1 MPEITYREALNQA
14 LSEEMER
21 DDSVFLMGEEVAEYD
36 GAYKVS
42 KGLLDKFDELRVVDT
57 PISEL
62 GFAGLGVGAAMVGL
76 RPVIEF
82 MTFNFS
88 ILALDQVLHSAA
100 KMLYM
105 SGGQINIPMVFRG
118 PTGAALQLG
127 AQHSQA
133 VETWYV
139 HAPGIKVVTP
149 ATPADAKGLLK
160 AAIRDDDP
168 VVVMEGELLYN
179 LRGEVPDGEHIVPL
193 GLADLKRQGDDV
205 SIITHGKMVH
215 LALQAATRLE
225 RDGIQADVLDLRSLR
240 PLDVDAILASVR
252 KTNRVIY
259 LEEGWPYAGIGAQI
273 AATIQEE
280 AFDHLDA
287 PVLRVTQ
294 ADVPMPYAKE
304 PGTAG
309 KTQCPAGG
317 GCLPAGPLPEITRW
331 QPRFIWKRSPR
342 PWRRGSSFGGSRQ
355 RATRSRMGIS
365 SQRSKR
371 TRRPWS
377 WWPGAR
383 GFSERFSL
391 RRAPLHRWV
400 R

>member
-14 LSEEMER
+14 LVEEMER

-42 KGLLDKFDELRVVDT
+42 KGLLDQFGDLRVVDT

-76 RPVIEF
+76 RPIIEF

-139 HAPGIKVVTP
+139 HAPGLKVVTP

-168 VVVMEGELLYN
+168 VIFLEGELLYN
-179 LRGEVPDGEHIVPL
+179 VRGEVPEGDYVVPL
-193 GLADLKRQGDDV
+193 GLADLRREGTDV
-205 SIITHGKMVH
+205 SIVTHGKMVH
-215 LALQAATRLE
+215 VALQAANRLARE
-225 RDGIQADVLDLRSLR
+225 GVEADVLDLRSLR
-240 PLDVDAILASVR
+240 PLDVDSVLTSVQ
-252 KTNRVIY
+252 KTNRLVY
-259 LEEGWPYAGIGAQI
+259 LEEGWPYLGVGAQI
-273 AATIQEE
+273 AAMVQEE
-280 AFDHLDA
+280 AFDDLDA
-287 PVLRVTQ
+287 PVLRVTS
-294 ADVPMPYAKE
+294 ADVPMPYAKNLE
-304 PGTAG
+304 QAAKPNADRVVEAC
-309 KTQCPAGG
+309 KKV
-317 GCLPAGPLPEITRW
+317 LYR
-331 QPRFIWKRSPR
+331 
-342 PWRRGSSFGGSRQ
+342 
-355 RATRSRMGIS
+355 
-365 SQRSKR
+365 
-371 TRRPWS
+371 
-377 WWPGAR
+377 
-383 GFSERFSL
+383 
-391 RRAPLHRWV
+391 
-400 R
+400 